1 MKNNILIVLIIF
13 YQILFLNNTFGKEI
27 EFDATDIEISNNQ
40 NLTIVNNGIAKIK
53 DDKIIIEGVKI
64 KYFKDKSLIIVSQG
78 KITKIDINL
87 EIKSDTISYEIE
99 DRKINFENKIKIDD
113 KNNLIIYSDKINY
126 DLINQKIFGEGN
138 NKIIDEFQNKYEV
151 NKFEYSLI
159 NKVVKLDN
167 AKMSDKD
174 KNTFELEIA
183 YLDLNKK
190 EILAK
195 DIGLNFKIS
204 ENSENEP
211 RLKGRSLTSNEKNT
225 IVKGSFTFCKKRE
238 KCPPWEMNADEIR
251 HDKIKKYLYKNASS
265 KFMIIKFSTSQD
277 FFILIQQLKD
287 KQDF

>member
-113 KNNLIIYSDKINY
+113 KKNNLIIYSDKINY
-126 DLINQKIFGEGN
+126 DLINQKILGEGN

-211 RLKGRSLTSNEKNT
+211 RLKGRSLTSNEKT
-225 IVKGSFTFCKKRE
+225 IVKKGSLHFVKKE
-238 KCPPWEMNADEIR
+238 KNVLR
-251 HDKIKKYLYKNASS
+251 GK
-265 KFMIIKFSTSQD
+265 
-277 FFILIQQLKD
+277 
-287 KQDF
+287 